1 MQGFIT
7 LVTFVCWIIHG
18 FQATTWV
25 SQNNLKRD
33 ALAAVDLTVLCIVS
47 LELLGRIY
55 VYGLR
60 VVLKGWT
67 TLDMMMVTAS
77 WVTVGGPYA
86 TVRVVRVFRLLRQIP
101 NLRIV
106 VESFMLAFPSI
117 FWVLAIILMYI
128 SVFAVMGVSFFGE
141 DFPTLYGSV
150 SRASYSLF
158 KATTLEGWVEDADTV
173 YARYSSSY
181 VFYSTFI
188 TLNTFVLLNLLIGL
202 IVDSIQQIGN
212 KKRREIK
219 RKEEEQKLRQEAA
232 VAEQN
237 PSATQDADE
246 ASAASPST
254 PLQAASRATPKQCS

>member
-1 MQGFIT
+1 MQSLRNVEALVGRAERAVSHHRRWKPQMETYRYKANAFIKSEGFQVRAAWHHAQKGPHILRASRLGCSSECFLLTELEPTPYLQGFIT

-25 SQNNLKRD
+25 SQNNLMRD
-33 ALAAVDLTVLCIVS
+33 ALGAVDLTVLCIVS

-173 YARYSSSY
+173 YARYSLS
-181 VFYSTFI
+181 
-188 TLNTFVLLNLLIGL
+188 LIH
-202 IVDSIQQIGN
+202 I
-212 KKRREIK
+212 
-219 RKEEEQKLRQEAA
+219 
-232 VAEQN
+232 
-237 PSATQDADE
+237 
-246 ASAASPST
+246 
-254 PLQAASRATPKQCS
+254 